1 LWLTASCPFWAVRRI
16 SEVPSVLI
24 MDLQASGGHGTLQ
37 QPGDHL
43 QGNRLDDMPVEAG
56 RAGRRDVNRRGGD
69 RYSENSME
77 GRSATYQAPYGGLRS
92 LPWFGSAR
100 SMPQPFAGSP
110 SGNGNANKFA
120 TASRPVVVMSPQR
133 PSTSGFVSTAAW
145 GFGARNHSRCRA
157 ERLAEA
163 LAVLVS
169 ELLS

>member
-1 LWLTASCPFWAVRRI
+1 MSCANVIPPRPFLLRSRHSHGCISKEIGLTTCPSKPAARVAAMSIGEEVTAIVRIRWK
-16 SEVPSVLI
+16 
-24 MDLQASGGHGTLQ
+24 GGVR
-37 QPGDHL
+37 P
-43 QGNRLDDMPVEAG
+43 
-56 RAGRRDVNRRGGD
+56 
-69 RYSENSME
+69 
-77 GRSATYQAPYGGLRS
+77 YQAPYGGLRS

-133 PSTSGFVSTAAW
+133 PSTSGFVSTTAW